1 MLPQPQPQLQP
12 QVCAEIEKTL
22 QKCIFEHD
30 DETCHTIF
38 KNIHSGLYYAC
49 IKYKNEITSK

>member
-1 MLPQPQPQLQP
+1 MPPPNQP

-22 QKCIFEHD
+22 KKCIFEHD

-49 IKYKNEITSK
+49 VKKDEKILK

>member
-1 MLPQPQPQLQP
+1 MPEKKLQP
-12 QVCAEIEKTL
+12 LVCTEFEKTL

-38 KNIHSGLYYAC
+38 KNIHIGFYNAC
-49 IKYKNEITSK
+49 IKKDRKIPKVK